1 MPYVGLTSLHFVQW
15 RKTTWRKDQCVNALC
30 RAHVSARPVF
40 AAENVVFEEGV
51 NALCRALVSAPCPL
65 KTPVFMR
72 VSDPVFLCIYLN
84 CQIFGYNKAK
94 KWARVKL
101 YF

>member
-51 NALCRALVSAPCPL
+51 NALCRALVSALGEPYEKEIVIL
-65 KTPVFMR
+65 S
-72 VSDPVFLCIYLN
+72 VSMPYVGLSSLHP
-84 CQIFGYNKAK
+84 A
-94 KWARVKL
+94 L
-101 YF
+101 